1 MQRDVMPGTLAEV
14 NVLDGPER
22 NFLKIV
28 ILLLGVFVWVTGWY
42 WDTAAEMA
50 GIWWRSDTFAH
61 GLVVLPIFAWLV
73 WSKRERLSL
82 ERHEPSAL
90 VLLLIVGA
98 GLAWLLSELGSA
110 SAPSH
115 FSLALILASSFV
127 GVLGLRIGRIL
138 AFPLLFL
145 FFGVPIGE
153 FLLPILM
160 RHTADFTVQALRMT
174 GIPVYQENLFF
185 VVPNGR
191 WSVVEACSGLRYL
204 VASLMVG
211 SLYAY
216 LNYVSLKRRMLFM
229 LVALLVPIVANWVRA
244 YITVMVGYHFG
255 PEFVEGFIH
264 IVYGWVFFGIVIGL
278 MFWIGSRW
286 HEVPAQVPEAAHSS
300 GVGAAGNRGWV
311 ALTAIALAIP
321 AFPMALS
328 QLQLPEDSFSVAL
341 TAPQAKPGWAVLE
354 DDEFPYRPSFN
365 GHRGEVFQRYQNVNG
380 EALGLYIA
388 YYAEQHKGAELVMHG
403 NSLEG
408 RQGSGWIRTSS
419 GEDRLSI
426 GTVARATLR
435 RGERRLNLW
444 SWYFINGRVV
454 TNDFVAKGLLALNRI
469 AGLKDD
475 SAVLVLIVPTDERTA
490 TGKVTAEAF
499 VSDYMAAVETML
511 RDVEAGR

>member
-1 MQRDVMPGTLAEV
+1 MPGTLAEV
-14 NVLDGPER
+14 KAQGSSER
-22 NFLKIV
+22 NFRQTAV
-28 ILLLGVFVWVTGWY
+28 LLLGVFAWVTGWY

-82 ERHEPSAL
+82 VKHEPSPLML
-90 VLLLIVGA
+90 VVILGA
-98 GLAWLLSELGSA
+98 GLAWLLSELSSA

-115 FSLALILASSFV
+115 FSLAVILTASFV

-138 AFPLLFL
+138 AFPLLFV

-160 RHTADFTVQALRMT
+160 HHTADFTVHALRLT

-216 LNYVSLKRRMLFM
+216 LNYVSLKRRMWFM
-229 LVALLVPIVANWVRA
+229 VVAFVVPIVANWVRA

-255 PEFVEGFIH
+255 SEFVEGFIH

-286 HEVPAQVPEAAHSS
+286 HEAAPPVTAADDADIAEPAGKRSWLGLAAIVLVIPVFPIALSGLQVP
-300 GVGAAGNRGWV
+300 V
-311 ALTAIALAIP
+311 
-321 AFPMALS
+321 
-328 QLQLPEDSFSVAL
+328 DSFSVSL
-341 TAPQAKPGWAVLE
+341 TAPQAKPGWAILE
-354 DDEFPYRPSFN
+354 DAEFPYRPSFK
-365 GHRGEVFQRYQNVNG
+365 GQRGEVFQRYRKDSG

-388 YYAEQHKGAELVMHG
+388 YYAEQRKGAELVMHG

-408 RQGSGWIRTSS
+408 RQASGWIRTSA
-419 GEDRLSI
+419 GKERLSI
-426 GTVARATLR
+426 GTVTNATLH
-435 RGERRLNLW
+435 RGGRRLSLW

-454 TNDFVAKGLLALNRI
+454 TNDFVAKGVLALNRVT
-469 AGLKDD
+469 GRKDD
-475 SAVLVLIVPTDERTA
+475 SAVLVLVVPADEGTA
-490 TGKVTAEAF
+490 PGKEVAEDF
-499 VSDYMAAVETML
+499 IRDYMGTVEGML
-511 RDVEAGR
+511 RDVEVKR